1 VTIGG
6 GQIPEVDRLLASLPD
21 AVIGVRADLTVF
33 LWNGAAEALTGR
45 SATRAIER
53 LLPECLGPEA
63 RLIRHLSE
71 TVRLAEGR
79 AEAESEVTTTDGRTI
94 PVSVLTAPIHGPTG
108 VLRGAVA
115 VLRDLSR
122 IRALEAEVRRGE
134 RLAALGQMAL
144 ALAHEIRNPLGA
156 IRGVA
161 QLLGAELGGAG
172 PFREHV
178 TVMLAEIDRVNRVME
193 ALLDLG
199 RPLTFTFGFVN
210 LHVLLERV
218 SLLAERAARAHEVQL
233 VRRYDPSLPPL
244 WADADRLIQVFQN
257 LVQNGIEAMPGG
269 GRLTL
274 TTRVSLDTVY
284 GGRVDVGAGPRP
296 LVEVQVTDEGEG
308 IPAELLDRVFDP
320 FVTTKPRGLGLGL
333 ALAHRIVEEHHGA
346 LRVAS
351 TPGKGTIFGCYL
363 PIAPT
368 AASAPPAGPSGPSGA
383 DALRPDRPSAAP
395 R

>member
-1 VTIGG
+1 MSTGG
-6 GQIPEVDRLLASLPD
+6 DPLSEVDRLLASLPD
-21 AVIGVRADLTVF
+21 AVIGVRPDLTVS

-53 LLPECLGPEA
+53 HLAECLGPEA
-63 RLIRHLSE
+63 RLLRHLGE
-71 TVRLAEGR
+71 TVRLGEGR
-79 AEAESEVTTTDGRTI
+79 AEPESEITTTEGRAI
-94 PVSVLTAPIHGPTG
+94 PVSVLTAPMHGPHG
-108 VLRGAVA
+108 QLRGAVA

-134 RLAALGQMAL
+134 RLSALGQMAL

-161 QLLGAELGGAG
+161 QLLGDELGGAG
-172 PFREHV
+172 PFRDHL

-210 LHVLLERV
+210 LHELLDRV
-218 SLLAERAARAHEVQL
+218 SLLAEPAARAHEVQL
-233 VRRYDPSLPPL
+233 VRRYDPSLPAL
-244 WADADRLIQVFQN
+244 WADADRLVQVFQN

-274 TTRVSLDTVY
+274 TTRLSLDALF
-284 GGRVDVGAGPRP
+284 GGR
-296 LVEVQVTDEGEG
+296 
-308 IPAELLDRVFDP
+308 
-320 FVTTKPRGLGLGL
+320 GL
-333 ALAHRIVEEHHGA
+333 ALAHRIVEEHRGA

-351 TPGKGTIFGCYL
+351 TPGKGTTFSAHL

-368 AASAPPAGPSGPSGA
+368 AGPSPAPPAGGA
-383 DALRPDRPSAAP
+383 GRPEFPAFP

>member
-1 VTIGG
+1 
-6 GQIPEVDRLLASLPD
+6 
-21 AVIGVRADLTVF
+21 
-33 LWNGAAEALTGR
+33 
-45 SATRAIER
+45 
-53 LLPECLGPEA
+53 
-63 RLIRHLSE
+63 
-71 TVRLAEGR
+71 
-79 AEAESEVTTTDGRTI
+79 
-94 PVSVLTAPIHGPTG
+94 
-108 VLRGAVA
+108 

-144 ALAHEIRNPLGA
+144 ALAHEIRNPIGA

-161 QLLGAELGGAG
+161 QLLGDELGGTG

-210 LHVLLERV
+210 LHELLDRV
-218 SLLAERAARAHEVQL
+218 SLLAAPVARAHEVQL
-233 VRRYDPSLPPL
+233 LRRYDPSLPAL

-269 GRLTL
+269 GRLML
-274 TTRVSLDTVY
+274 TTRLALDTVF
-284 GGRVDVGAGPRP
+284 GGRVDVGAGLRP
-296 LVEVQVTDEGEG
+296 LVEVQVADDGEG

-346 LRVAS
+346 LRVSS
-351 TPGKGTIFGCYL
+351 TPGKGTVFSCYL

-368 AASAPPAGPSGPSGA
+368 ASAPLPSGSGGNDPA
-383 DALRPDRPSAAP
+383 RPAAP
-395 R
+395 PDPAR

>member
-1 VTIGG
+1 VTSGG
-6 GQIPEVDRLLASLPD
+6 DPVSEVDRLLASLPD
-21 AVIGVRADLTVF
+21 AVIGVRPDLTVF

-45 SATRAIER
+45 SATRALER
-53 LLPECLGPEA
+53 LLPECLGSEA

-79 AEAESEVTTTDGRTI
+79 AEPESEVTTTEGRSI
-94 PVSVLTAPIHGPTG
+94 PVSVLTAPIHGPSG
-108 VLRGAVA
+108 GLRGAVA

-144 ALAHEIRNPLGA
+144 ALAHEIRNPIGA

-161 QLLGAELGGAG
+161 QLLGDELGGTG

-210 LHVLLERV
+210 LHELLDRV
-218 SLLAERAARAHEVQL
+218 SLLAAPVARAHEVQL
-233 VRRYDPSLPPL
+233 LRRYDPSLPAL

-269 GRLTL
+269 GRLML
-274 TTRVSLDTVY
+274 TTRLALDTVF
-284 GGRVDVGAGPRP
+284 GGRVDVGAGLRP
-296 LVEVQVTDEGEG
+296 LVEVQVADDGEG

-346 LRVAS
+346 LRVSS
-351 TPGKGTIFGCYL
+351 TAGKGTVFSCYL

-368 AASAPPAGPSGPSGA
+368 ASAPLPPGSAGNDPT
-383 DALRPDRPSAAP
+383 RPAAP
-395 R
+395 PDPAR

>member
-1 VTIGG
+1 MTTGG
-6 GQIPEVDRLLASLPD
+6 DPASEVDRLLASLPD
-21 AVIGVRADLTVF
+21 AVIGVRPDLTVF
-33 LWNGAAEALTGR
+33 LWNSAAEALTGR
-45 SATRAIER
+45 SATRALER
-53 LLPECLGPEA
+53 FLPECLGGEA

-71 TVRLAEGR
+71 TVRLGEGR
-79 AEAESEVTTTDGRTI
+79 AEPESEITAADGRSI
-94 PVSVLTAPIHGPTG
+94 PVSVLTAPIHGPSG
-108 VLRGAVA
+108 GLRGAVA

-144 ALAHEIRNPLGA
+144 ALAHEIRNPIGA

-161 QLLGAELGGAG
+161 QLLGDELGGPG

-210 LHVLLERV
+210 LHELLDRV
-218 SLLAERAARAHEVQL
+218 SLLAEPAARAHEVQL
-233 VRRYDPSLPPL
+233 LRRYDPSLPAL
-244 WADADRLIQVFQN
+244 WADADRLVQVFQN

-269 GRLTL
+269 GRLVL
-274 TTRVSLDTVY
+274 TTRLALDTVF
-284 GGRVDVGAGPRP
+284 GGRVDAGAGPRP
-296 LVEVQVTDEGEG
+296 LVEVQVIDDGEG

-346 LRVAS
+346 LRVSS
-351 TPGKGTIFGCYL
+351 TLGKGTVFSCYL
-363 PIAPT
+363 PIAP
-368 AASAPPAGPSGPSGA
+368 AAALAPPSGQPGSELPRPGPP
-383 DALRPDRPSAAP
+383 PAAT

>member
-1 VTIGG
+1 VTPAPIEGG
-6 GQIPEVDRLLASLPD
+6 HVPEVDRLLASLPD
-21 AVIGVRADLTVF
+21 AVIGVRPDLTVF

-45 SATRAIER
+45 SATRALER
-53 LLPECLGPEA
+53 PLPECLGPDA
-63 RLIRHLSE
+63 RLTRHLGE

-79 AEAESEVTTTDGRTI
+79 AEAESEIIATDGRTVS
-94 PVSVLTAPIHGPTG
+94 VSVLTAPIHGPTG

-144 ALAHEIRNPLGA
+144 ALAHEIRNPLSA

-161 QLLGAELGGAG
+161 QLMGDELGGAG

-178 TVMLAEIDRVNRVME
+178 TVMLGEIDRVNRVME

-199 RPLTFTFGFVN
+199 RPLGFRFGIVN
-210 LHVLLERV
+210 VHELLERV
-218 SLLAERAARAHEVQL
+218 SLLAEPVARAHEVQL

-244 WADADRLIQVFQN
+244 WADADRLMQVFQN
-257 LVQNGIEAMPGG
+257 LVQNGVEAMPGG

-274 TTRVSLDTVY
+274 TTRLSLDTVY
-284 GGRVDVGAGPRP
+284 GGRVDAGAGPRP
-296 LVEVQVTDEGEG
+296 LVEVQVVDEGEG
-308 IPAELLDRVFDP
+308 IPPELLDRVFDP

-333 ALAHRIVEEHHGA
+333 ALAHRIVEEHRGA

-351 TPGKGTIFGCYL
+351 TPGKGTIFSCYL
-363 PIAPT
+363 PVAPT
-368 AASAPPAGPSGPSGA
+368 TAPGPPAAS
-383 DALRPDRPSAAP
+383 R
-395 R
+395 

>member
-1 VTIGG
+1 MQVS
-6 GQIPEVDRLLASLPD
+6 EVDRLLASLPD
-21 AVIGVRADLTVF
+21 AVIGVRPDLRVF

-53 LLPECLGPEA
+53 LLPECLGSEA
-63 RLIRHLSE
+63 RLTRHLSE

-79 AEAESEVTTTDGRTI
+79 AEAESEILTTDGRSI

-108 VLRGAVA
+108 TLRGAVA

-122 IRALEAEVRRGE
+122 LRALEAEVRRGE

-161 QLLGAELGGAG
+161 QLLGDELGGAG

-199 RPLTFTFGFVN
+199 RPLTFAFGFVN
-210 LHVLLERV
+210 LHELLERV
-218 SLLAERAARAHEVQL
+218 SLLAEPAARAHEVQL

-284 GGRVDVGAGPRP
+284 GGRVDLGAGPRP

-308 IPAELLDRVFDP
+308 IPAELIDRVFDP

-333 ALAHRIVEEHHGA
+333 ALAHRIVEEHRGA

-351 TPGKGTIFGCYL
+351 PSGKGTTFSCYL

-368 AASAPPAGPSGPSGA
+368 LATPAPAGPPGG
-383 DALRPDRPSAAP
+383 DAP
-395 R
+395 RPGPAPAATR

>member
-1 VTIGG
+1 MSTGG
-6 GQIPEVDRLLASLPD
+6 DPLSEVDRLLASLPD
-21 AVIGVRADLTVF
+21 AVIGVRPDLTVS

-53 LLPECLGPEA
+53 HLAECLGPEA
-63 RLIRHLSE
+63 RLLRHLGE
-71 TVRLAEGR
+71 TVRLGEGR
-79 AEAESEVTTTDGRTI
+79 AEPESEITATDGRAI
-94 PVSVLTAPIHGPTG
+94 PVSVLTAPMHGPRG
-108 VLRGAVA
+108 QLRGAVA

-134 RLAALGQMAL
+134 RLSALGQMAL

-161 QLLGAELGGAG
+161 QLLGDELGGAG
-172 PFREHV
+172 PFRDHV

-210 LHVLLERV
+210 LHELLDRV
-218 SLLAERAARAHEVQL
+218 SLLAEPAARAHEVQL
-233 VRRYDPSLPPL
+233 VRRYDPSLPAL
-244 WADADRLIQVFQN
+244 WADADRLVQVFQN

-274 TTRVSLDTVY
+274 TTRLSLDTLF
-284 GGRVDVGAGPRP
+284 GGRVDAGTGPRP
-296 LVEVQVTDEGEG
+296 LVEVQVSDEGEG
-308 IPAELLDRVFDP
+308 IPPELLDRVFDP

-333 ALAHRIVEEHHGA
+333 ALAHRIVEEHRGA

-351 TPGKGTIFGCYL
+351 TPGKGTTFSAHL

-368 AASAPPAGPSGPSGA
+368 AGPSPGPPAGGA
-383 DALRPDRPSAAP
+383 GRPEFPAFP

>member
-1 VTIGG
+1 MSDPVA
-6 GQIPEVDRLLASLPD
+6 EVDRLLASLPD
-21 AVIGVRADLTVF
+21 AVVGVRPDLSVF
-33 LWNGAAEALTGR
+33 LWNAAAEALTGR
-45 SATRAIER
+45 SATRALER
-53 LLPECLGPEA
+53 LLPECLGLEA
-63 RLIRHLSE
+63 RLTRHLGE
-71 TVRLAEGR
+71 TIRLAEGR
-79 AEAESEVTTTDGRTI
+79 AEAESEITTTEGRTI
-94 PVSVLTAPIHGPTG
+94 PVSMLTAPIHGPTG
-108 VLRGAVA
+108 ALRGAVA

-161 QLLGAELGGAG
+161 QLLGDELGGAS

-178 TVMLAEIDRVNRVME
+178 RVVLAEIDRVNRVME

-199 RPLTFTFGFVN
+199 RPLTLTFGFVN
-210 LHVLLERV
+210 LHELLDRV
-218 SLLAERAARAHEVQL
+218 TLLAEPAARAHEVQL

-244 WADADRLIQVFQN
+244 WADADRLVQVFQN

-274 TTRVSLDTVY
+274 TTRLSLDTVF
-284 GGRVDVGAGPRP
+284 GGRVDLGAGPRP
-296 LVEVQVTDEGEG
+296 LVEVQIMDDGEG

-333 ALAHRIVEEHHGA
+333 ALAHRIVEEHRGA
-346 LRVAS
+346 LRVTSA
-351 TPGKGTIFGCYL
+351 PGKGTTFSCHL

-368 AASAPPAGPSGPSGA
+368 GPVGLTSG
-383 DALRPDRPSAAP
+383 SAAP
-395 R
+395 LTLRLDPPPPATR

>member
-1 VTIGG
+1 MTSGG
-6 GQIPEVDRLLASLPD
+6 DPLSEVDRLLASLPD
-21 AVIGVRADLTVF
+21 AVIGVRPDLTVF
-33 LWNGAAEALTGR
+33 LWNAAAEALTGR
-45 SATRAIER
+45 SATRARER
-53 LLPECLGPEA
+53 PLAECLGPEA
-63 RLIRHLSE
+63 RLLRHLGE

-79 AEAESEVTTTDGRTI
+79 AEPESEVTATDGRAI
-94 PVSVLTAPIHGPTG
+94 PVSVLTAPIHGPSG
-108 VLRGAVA
+108 QLRGAVA

-134 RLAALGQMAL
+134 RLSALGQMAL

-161 QLLGAELGGAG
+161 QLLGDELGGAG
-172 PFREHV
+172 PFGDHL

-210 LHVLLERV
+210 LHELLDRV
-218 SLLAERAARAHEVQL
+218 CLLAEPAARAHEVQL
-233 VRRYDPSLPPL
+233 VRRYDPSLPAL
-244 WADADRLIQVFQN
+244 WADADRLVQVFQN
-257 LVQNGIEAMPGG
+257 LVQNGLEAMPGG

-274 TTRVSLDTVY
+274 TTRLSLDTLF
-284 GGRVDVGAGPRP
+284 GGRVDAGTGPRP
-296 LVEVQVTDEGEG
+296 LVEVQVSDEGEG
-308 IPAELLDRVFDP
+308 IPPELLDRVFDP

-333 ALAHRIVEEHHGA
+333 ALAHRIVEEHRGA

-351 TPGKGTIFGCYL
+351 APGKGTTFSAHL

-368 AASAPPAGPSGPSGA
+368 AGAAGPSSAPPGIGAARPEPPAPS
-383 DALRPDRPSAAP
+383 R
-395 R
+395 

>member
-1 VTIGG
+1 VTPLTSGG
-6 GQIPEVDRLLASLPD
+6 DSVPEVDRLLASLPD
-21 AVIGVRADLTVF
+21 AVIGVRPDLTVF
-33 LWNGAAEALTGR
+33 LWNSAAEALTGR
-45 SATRAIER
+45 SATRALER
-53 LLPECLGPEA
+53 LLSECLGPEA
-63 RLIRHLSE
+63 RLTRHLGE
-71 TVRLAEGR
+71 TIRLSEGR
-79 AEAESEVTTTDGRTI
+79 AEAESEVTATDGRAI
-94 PVSVLTAPIHGPTG
+94 AVSVLTAPIHAPSGA
-108 VLRGAVA
+108 LRGAVA

-122 IRALEAEVRRGE
+122 LRALEAEVRRGE

-161 QLLGAELGGAG
+161 QLLGDELGGAG

-199 RPLTFTFGFVN
+199 RPLGFTFGVVN
-210 LHVLLERV
+210 VHELLERV
-218 SLLAERAARAHEVQL
+218 SLLAEPMARAHEVQL

-244 WADADRLIQVFQN
+244 WADADRLMQVFQN
-257 LVQNGIEAMPGG
+257 LVQNGVEAMPGG

-274 TTRVSLDTVY
+274 TTRLSLDTVY
-284 GGRVDVGAGPRP
+284 GGRVDAGAGPRP

-308 IPAELLDRVFDP
+308 IPAELRDRVFDP
-320 FVTTKPRGLGLGL
+320 FVTTKARGLGLGL
-333 ALAHRIVEEHHGA
+333 ALAHRIVEEHRGA

-351 TPGKGTIFGCYL
+351 TPGKGTTFSCYL
-363 PIAPT
+363 PVAPT
-368 AASAPPAGPSGPSGA
+368 SAPPA
-383 DALRPDRPSAAP
+383 AP

>member
-1 VTIGG
+1 VTPLTPGG
-6 GQIPEVDRLLASLPD
+6 DSVPEVDRLLASLPD
-21 AVIGVRADLTVF
+21 AVIGVRPDLTVF
-33 LWNGAAEALTGR
+33 LWNSAAEALTGR
-45 SATRAIER
+45 SATRALER
-53 LLPECLGPEA
+53 LLSECLGPEA
-63 RLIRHLSE
+63 RLTRHLGE
-71 TVRLAEGR
+71 TIRLSEGR
-79 AEAESEVTTTDGRTI
+79 AEAESEVTATDGRAI
-94 PVSVLTAPIHGPTG
+94 AVSVLTAPIHAPSGA
-108 VLRGAVA
+108 LRGAVA

-122 IRALEAEVRRGE
+122 LRALEAEVRRGE

-161 QLLGAELGGAG
+161 QLLGDELGGAG

-199 RPLTFTFGFVN
+199 RPLGFTFGVVN
-210 LHVLLERV
+210 VHELLERV
-218 SLLAERAARAHEVQL
+218 SLLAEPMARAHEVQL

-244 WADADRLIQVFQN
+244 WADADRLMQVFQN
-257 LVQNGIEAMPGG
+257 LVQNGVEAMPGG

-274 TTRVSLDTVY
+274 TTRLSLDTVY
-284 GGRVDVGAGPRP
+284 GGRVDAGAGPRP

-308 IPAELLDRVFDP
+308 IPAELRDRVFDP
-320 FVTTKPRGLGLGL
+320 FVTTKARGLGLGL
-333 ALAHRIVEEHHGA
+333 ALAHRIVEEHRGA

-351 TPGKGTIFGCYL
+351 TPGKGTSFSCYL
-363 PIAPT
+363 PVAPT
-368 AASAPPAGPSGPSGA
+368 SAPPA
-383 DALRPDRPSAAP
+383 AP

>member
-1 VTIGG
+1 VTPLTPGG
-6 GQIPEVDRLLASLPD
+6 DSVPEVDRLLASLPD
-21 AVIGVRADLTVF
+21 AVIGVRPDLTVF
-33 LWNGAAEALTGR
+33 LWNSAAEALTGR
-45 SATRAIER
+45 SATRALER
-53 LLPECLGPEA
+53 LLSECLGPEA
-63 RLIRHLSE
+63 RLTRHLGE
-71 TVRLAEGR
+71 TIRLSEGR
-79 AEAESEVTTTDGRTI
+79 AEAESEVTATDGRAI
-94 PVSVLTAPIHGPTG
+94 AVGILTAPIHAPSGA
-108 VLRGAVA
+108 LRGAVA

-122 IRALEAEVRRGE
+122 LRALEAEVRRGE

-161 QLLGAELGGAG
+161 QLLGDELGGAG

-199 RPLTFTFGFVN
+199 RPLGFTFGVVN
-210 LHVLLERV
+210 VHELLERV
-218 SLLAERAARAHEVQL
+218 SLLAEPMARAHEVQL

-244 WADADRLIQVFQN
+244 WADADRLMQVFQN
-257 LVQNGIEAMPGG
+257 LVQNGVEAMPGG

-274 TTRVSLDTVY
+274 TTRLSLDTVY
-284 GGRVDVGAGPRP
+284 GGRVDAGAGPRP

-308 IPAELLDRVFDP
+308 IPAELRDRVFDP
-320 FVTTKPRGLGLGL
+320 FVTTKARGLGLGL
-333 ALAHRIVEEHHGA
+333 ALAHRIVEEHRGA

-351 TPGKGTIFGCYL
+351 TPGKGTTFSCYL
-363 PIAPT
+363 PVAPT
-368 AASAPPAGPSGPSGA
+368 SAPPA
-383 DALRPDRPSAAP
+383 AP